1 MQEDEVRG
9 AEALLPGQ
17 LTTDAS
23 GEPQSEPCSEFR
35 YGELQF
41 EENGRAVPY
50 LIVPD
55 TPEGRDPKVVVQ

>member
-1 MQEDEVRG
+1 MMEDEMRE

-17 LTTDAS
+17 LMAS